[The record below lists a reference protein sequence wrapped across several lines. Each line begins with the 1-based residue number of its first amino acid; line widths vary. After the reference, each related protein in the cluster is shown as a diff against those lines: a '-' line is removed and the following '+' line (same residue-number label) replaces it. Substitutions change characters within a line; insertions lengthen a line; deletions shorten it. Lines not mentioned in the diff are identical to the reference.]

1 MIIVSGISNF
11 ICIFERDAMEK
22 EIYKT
27 KKKKAIQPCAL
38 RLQLS
43 VSDLA
48 LGEKYNF

>member
-1 MIIVSGISNF
+1 MIIVSGILNF

-27 KKKKAIQPCAL
+27 KKKAIQPCAL